1 MRKRKK
7 MNVDEFLFDAAIGGV
22 VAVGCYLSPSFRK
35 ALFGWLEEQ
44 AESKSIKPK

>member
-7 MNVDEFLFDAAIGGV
+7 MNVDEFLLNAAIGGV

-35 ALFGWLEEQ
+35 SLFGWLEEQ
-44 AESKSIKPK
+44 VGNESVKPK

>member
-44 AESKSIKPK
+44 ADSKSVKPK

>member
-7 MNVDEFLFDAAIGGV
+7 MNVDEFLLNAAIGGV

-44 AESKSIKPK
+44 ANSGGVKST